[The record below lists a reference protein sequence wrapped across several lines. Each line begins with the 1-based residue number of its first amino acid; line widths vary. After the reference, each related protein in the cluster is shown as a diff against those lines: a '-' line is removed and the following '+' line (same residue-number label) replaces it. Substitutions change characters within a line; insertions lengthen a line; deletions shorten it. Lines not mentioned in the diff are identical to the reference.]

1 MAHLTYDQFGK
12 KIWPCCHMLFY
23 LCLSSH
29 FLVPTVSYNL
39 KKKMQSV
46 ETFFVIVYRQN
57 DRYLKYEY
65 MQLFFLFFLRE
76 AIVGSPF
83 ILPVNRY
90 EVGRG
95 GPSHYHTLQV
105 VSIAYF

>member
-1 MAHLTYDQFGK
+1 MALLSYVV
-12 KIWPCCHMLFY
+12 LFMFIIPFSGADSV
-23 LCLSSH
+23 LQSE
-29 FLVPTVSYNL
+29 
-39 KKKMQSV
+39 KKMQSV